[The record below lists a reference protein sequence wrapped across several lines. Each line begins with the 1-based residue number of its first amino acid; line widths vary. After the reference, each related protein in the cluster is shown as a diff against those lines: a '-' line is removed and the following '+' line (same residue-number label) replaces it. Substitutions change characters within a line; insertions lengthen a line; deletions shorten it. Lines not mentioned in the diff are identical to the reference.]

1 MERLDEEKIL
11 SYYRERMAASNPNKE
26 GITAF
31 DSYRERIDASN
42 PYKERMTECNPCS
55 GTLKRVIPSIK
66 VLEETGSTN
75 SDMKALLF
83 EDELPE
89 GTVLLTDYQ
98 TAGRGR
104 RGRQFFSPKG
114 CGIYF
119 SILTRPKKEAV
130 DALVITTH
138 AAVAV
143 VRAVKELYGISLS
156 IKWVNDL
163 FYEGKKVCGILAEGK
178 WKHPKLLYCVMG
190 IGLNLFTPRG
200 GYPDALKKI
209 AGSLFGE
216 YNAEKLNSVNRN
228 QLLATILYHYFSLCE
243 ETEVLEEYRD
253 KNLVLGRTVR
263 FLENG
268 KEQVG
273 RVKRITDKGELQ
285 IETETGEEKILLSGE
300 VQFVAGK
307 EDA

>member
-1 MERLDEEKIL
+1 MEHLEEEKIL
-11 SYYRERMAASNPNKE
+11 SYY
-26 GITAF
+26 
-31 DSYRERIDASN
+31 
-42 PYKERMTECNPCS
+42 KERMTTSDSYKEEMDTSKSSLDTNN
-55 GTLKRVIPSIK
+55 TLIPSIT
-66 VLEETGSTN
+66 VVEETGSTN
-75 SDMKALLF
+75 SDMKDLLSQT
-83 EDELPE
+83 ELPE

-138 AAVAV
+138 AAVSV

-163 FYEGKKVCGILAEGK
+163 YYEGKKVCGILAEGK
-178 WKHPKLLYCVMG
+178 WQHPKLLYCVMG

-200 GYPDALKKI
+200 GYPDALKEI

-216 YNAEKLNSVNRN
+216 YNAEKSDSVNRN
-228 QLLATILYHYFSLCE
+228 KLLATILYHYFSLCE
-243 ETEVLEEYRD
+243 ETEVLEEYRE

-285 IETETGEEKILLSGE
+285 IETEAREEKILLSGE
-300 VQFVAGK
+300 VQFVESK
-307 EDA
+307 EDV

>member
-1 MERLDEEKIL
+1 MEHLEEEKIL
-11 SYYRERMAASNPNKE
+11 SYY
-26 GITAF
+26 
-31 DSYRERIDASN
+31 
-42 PYKERMTECNPCS
+42 KERMTTSDSYKEEMDTSKSSLDTN
-55 GTLKRVIPSIK
+55 GILIPSIT
-66 VLEETGSTN
+66 VVEETGSTN
-75 SDMKALLF
+75 SDMKDLLSQT
-83 EDELPE
+83 ELPE

-200 GYPDALKKI
+200 GYPDALKMI

-216 YNAEKLNSVNRN
+216 YNAEKLNSVNSN

-263 FLENG
+263 LENG

-273 RVKRITDKGELQ
+273 KVKRITDKGELQ
-285 IETETGEEKILLSGE
+285 IETEAREEKTLLSGE
-300 VQFVAGK
+300 VQFVVGK

>member
-1 MERLDEEKIL
+1 MEHLEEEKIL
-11 SYYRERMAASNPNKE
+11 SYYN
-26 GITAF
+26 
-31 DSYRERIDASN
+31 
-42 PYKERMTECNPCS
+42 ERMT
-55 GTLKRVIPSIK
+55 TLDSYKEEMDTSKSSLDTNGILIPSIT
-66 VLEETGSTN
+66 VVEETGSTN
-75 SDMKALLF
+75 SDVKDLLSQT
-83 EDELPE
+83 ELPE

-200 GYPDALKKI
+200 GYPDVLKEI

-216 YNAEKLNSVNRN
+216 YNAEKSDSVNRN
-228 QLLATILYHYFSLCE
+228 KLLATILYHYFSICE
-243 ETEVLEEYRD
+243 ETEVLEEYRE

-300 VQFVAGK
+300 VQFVTGK
-307 EDA
+307 EDV

>member
-1 MERLDEEKIL
+1 MEHLEEEKIL
-11 SYYRERMAASNPNKE
+11 SYYN
-26 GITAF
+26 
-31 DSYRERIDASN
+31 
-42 PYKERMTECNPCS
+42 ERMT
-55 GTLKRVIPSIK
+55 TLDSYKEEMDTSKSSLDTNGILIPSIT
-66 VLEETGSTN
+66 VVEETGSTN
-75 SDMKALLF
+75 SDVKDLLSQT
-83 EDELPE
+83 ELPE

-200 GYPDALKKI
+200 GYPDVLKEI

-216 YNAEKLNSVNRN
+216 YNAEKSDSVNRN
-228 QLLATILYHYFSLCE
+228 KLLATILYHYFSICE
-243 ETEVLEEYRD
+243 ETEVLEEYRE

-300 VQFVAGK
+300 VQFVESK
-307 EDA
+307 EDV

>member
-1 MERLDEEKIL
+1 MEHLEEEKIL
-11 SYYRERMAASNPNKE
+11 SYY
-26 GITAF
+26 
-31 DSYRERIDASN
+31 
-42 PYKERMTECNPCS
+42 KERMTMSDSYKEEMDTSKSSLDTN
-55 GTLKRVIPSIK
+55 GILIPSIT
-66 VLEETGSTN
+66 VVEETGSTN
-75 SDMKALLF
+75 SDMKDLLSQT
-83 EDELPE
+83 EIPE

-119 SILTRPKKEAV
+119 SILTRPRKEAV

-138 AAVAV
+138 AAVSV

-163 FYEGKKVCGILAEGK
+163 YYEEKKVCGILAEGK
-178 WKHPKLLYCVMG
+178 WQHPKLLYCVMG

-200 GYPDALKKI
+200 GYPDALKEI
-209 AGSLFGE
+209 AGSRFGE
-216 YNAEKLNSVNRN
+216 YNAEKSDSVNRN
-228 QLLATILYHYFSLCE
+228 KLLATILYHYFSLCE
-243 ETEVLEEYRD
+243 ETEVLEEYRE

-300 VQFVAGK
+300 VQFVESK
-307 EDA
+307 EDV

>member
-1 MERLDEEKIL
+1 MEHLEEEKIL
-11 SYYRERMAASNPNKE
+11 SYYN
-26 GITAF
+26 
-31 DSYRERIDASN
+31 
-42 PYKERMTECNPCS
+42 ERMT
-55 GTLKRVIPSIK
+55 TLDSYKEEMDTSKSSLDTNGILIPSIT
-66 VLEETGSTN
+66 VVEETGSTN
-75 SDMKALLF
+75 SDVKDLLSQT
-83 EDELPE
+83 ELPE

-200 GYPDALKKI
+200 GYPDVLKEI

-216 YNAEKLNSVNRN
+216 YNAEKSDSVNRN
-228 QLLATILYHYFSLCE
+228 KLLATILYHYFSICE
-243 ETEVLEEYRD
+243 ETEVLEEYRE

>member
-1 MERLDEEKIL
+1 MEHLEEEKIL
-11 SYYRERMAASNPNKE
+11 SYYRERMTTS
-26 GITAF
+26 
-31 DSYRERIDASN
+31 DSY
-42 PYKERMTECNPCS
+42 KEEMDTSKSSLDTN
-55 GTLKRVIPSIK
+55 GILIPSIT
-66 VLEETGSTN
+66 VVEETGSTN
-75 SDMKALLF
+75 SDMKDLLSQT
-83 EDELPE
+83 ELPE

-138 AAVAV
+138 AAVSV

-163 FYEGKKVCGILAEGK
+163 YYEGKKVCGILAEGK
-178 WKHPKLLYCVMG
+178 WQHPKLLYCVMG

-200 GYPDALKKI
+200 GYPDALKEI

-216 YNAEKLNSVNRN
+216 YNAEKSDSVNRN
-228 QLLATILYHYFSLCE
+228 KLLATILYHYFSLCE
-243 ETEVLEEYRD
+243 ETEVLEEYRE

-285 IETETGEEKILLSGE
+285 IETETGEDSPLGGST
-300 VQFVAGK
+300 VR
-307 EDA
+307 

>member
-1 MERLDEEKIL
+1 MEHLEEEKIL
-11 SYYRERMAASNPNKE
+11 SYY
-26 GITAF
+26 I
-31 DSYRERIDASN
+31 
-42 PYKERMTECNPCS
+42 ERMTTSDSYKEEMDTSKSSLDTN
-55 GTLKRVIPSIK
+55 GILIPTIT
-66 VLEETGSTN
+66 VVEETGSTN
-75 SDMKALLF
+75 SDMKAMLL
-83 EDELPE
+83 EEKLPE

-163 FYEGKKVCGILAEGK
+163 FYEGKKV
-178 WKHPKLLYCVMG
+178 LYCVMG

-285 IETETGEEKILLSGE
+285 IETEAREEKTLLSGE

>member
-1 MERLDEEKIL
+1 MEHLEEEKIL
-11 SYYRERMAASNPNKE
+11 SYYRERMTTS
-26 GITAF
+26 
-31 DSYRERIDASN
+31 DSY
-42 PYKERMTECNPCS
+42 KEEMDTSKSSLDTN
-55 GTLKRVIPSIK
+55 GILIPSIT
-66 VLEETGSTN
+66 VVEETGSTN
-75 SDMKALLF
+75 SDMKDLLSQT
-83 EDELPE
+83 ELPE

-138 AAVAV
+138 AAVSV

-163 FYEGKKVCGILAEGK
+163 YYEGKKVCGILAEGK
-178 WKHPKLLYCVMG
+178 WQHPKLLYCVMG

-200 GYPDALKKI
+200 GYPDALKEI

-216 YNAEKLNSVNRN
+216 YNAEKSDSVNRN
-228 QLLATILYHYFSLCE
+228 KLLATILYHYFSLCE
-243 ETEVLEEYRD
+243 ETEVLEEYRE

-300 VQFVAGK
+300 VQFVESK
-307 EDA
+307 EDV